1 MNPRCSTLGTVVKAE
16 QGKAGA
22 DFQLKDN
29 YLPIICYS
37 MYLRLILLQYTMI
50 MF

>member
-1 MNPRCSTLGTVVKAE
+1 MNPRCGALGTVVKAG
-16 QGKAGA
+16 QDRAGA

-29 YLPIICYS
+29 YLPIISYS
-37 MYLRLILLQYTMI
+37 MYLGLILLQYTMI